1 MKKLSKASFGTTP
14 VHFEAVL
21 GRALQEERQP
31 MKRKHY
37 RAIVVMAV
45 LIIAM
50 ACTALAVTMSQSAKF
65 SKVQAARE
73 AVMEKYGLTVD
84 TMGIFAADATQRDGA
99 WTIVFSPLKY
109 ITQGVGQYTVV
120 LSEDGAAEASWT
132 YDDTDPAVYAS
143 GSLDAEVWGQAQLEA
158 AQAVSR
164 AYYENYIAM
173 ESTAA
178 AEMDDM
184 AKLERR
190 AQADQVLYEAQRQ
203 GMDVFVLNL
212 VPGAEDLTPMEAVAL
227 AKQAVTDKYG
237 VPVEALDQYAH
248 TLMFLK
254 YQSKDE
260 PMYRV
265 SLGHYGEDSRL
276 FYVSFGIDLFSP
288 SGEIYACK
296 VGCPL
301 EDWTLPDGPLD
312 TYQEAV
318 REYVEEGAFDLR
330 APAEKAEIAA
340 RMEAAGFGEYL
351 EGRRYIEPETD
362 DLPEADALLAA
373 EAALVERCGFTED
386 TLSLFS
392 PIVSMQQLE
401 SGRAWVFSYS
411 PAKTDDWPWDF
422 AGKMGDYQII
432 LDAQTGTLLEAAW
445 SLEESRDSAAY
456 TARTFGRAKAYDT
469 SLLPYVQALLG
480 ASEPFYEKYRTV
492 YEILTWSLEDSAA
505 HDQLFRDAGFNPEY
519 YPNGL
524 PGQGDLT
531 EEAAIEAA
539 KEALQKEFGV
549 TAERL
554 ETAII
559 EPAFHVNN
567 PERHVWYLRASLFD
581 GGHQDTFDITLDA
594 VTGEIINIEYDTGV
608 GNG

>member
-14 VHFEAVL
+14 VHFEVVL

-50 ACTALAVTMSQSAKF
+50 ACTALAVTLGQSAKF

-84 TMGIFAADATQRDGA
+84 TMGIFTADATQRDGA

-109 ITQGVGQYTVV
+109 TTQGVGQYTVV

-164 AYYENYIAM
+164 AYYENYFAM
-173 ESTAA
+173 ESTGA

-184 AKLERR
+184 AQLERR
-190 AQADQVLYEAQRQ
+190 AQVDQVLYDAQRQ

-248 TLMFLK
+248 TLSFLK
-254 YQSKDE
+254 YQSDDE
-260 PMYRV
+260 PMYRI

-301 EDWTLPDGPLD
+301 ENWTLPDGPLD
-312 TYQEAV
+312 AYQEAV
-318 REYVEEGAFDLR
+318 REYMEEGAFDLR

-351 EGRRYIEPETD
+351 EGRRYIEPEAD

-373 EAALVERCGFTED
+373 EAALVECCGFTED
-386 TLSLFS
+386 TLPLFS

-401 SGRAWVFSYS
+401 SGRAWVLSYS

-422 AGKMGDYQII
+422 AEKMGDYQII
-432 LDAQTGTLLEAAW
+432 LDAQGTLLEAAW

-469 SLLPYVQALLG
+469 SLLPYVQALLK
-480 ASEPFYEKYRTV
+480 ASEPLYAKYHTV

-505 HDQLFRDAGFNPEY
+505 HDQLFRDAGFNPDY

-524 PGQGDLT
+524 PVQGDLT

-559 EPAFHVNN
+559 EPAFHVND
-567 PERHVWYLRASLFD
+567 PERHVWYLRVFLYD
-581 GGHQDTFDITLDA
+581 GGHQDNFDITLDA